1 LSAKLI
7 CVDPKRVHEFWPY
20 AKNLILSAILR
31 TGLSQPT
38 DIERDILNGHQ
49 LLWLA
54 WDGAIKAAASTHLA
68 NNVCTVTACGGSN
81 LNEWLPLFAQIEQY
95 AKNEGCR
102 CVRIYGRKGWLR
114 VLKGYEA
121 RHVIIERRL

>member
-1 LSAKLI
+1 MVELV
-7 CVDPKRVHEFWPY
+7 CVDPERVHEFWPY
-20 AKNLILSAILR
+20 AKDLILSAILR
-31 TGLSQPT
+31 TGLSEPT
-38 DIERDILNGHQ
+38 VIERDILSGHQ

-54 WDGAIKAAASTHLA
+54 WDGAIQAAASTHLA
-68 NNVCTVTACGGSN
+68 NNVCTVTACGGAN

-121 RHVIIERRL
+121 KHVIIERRL

>member
-1 LSAKLI
+1 MVELV
-7 CVDPKRVHEFWPY
+7 CVDPERVHEFWPY
-20 AKNLILSAILR
+20 AKDLILSAILR

-38 DIERDILNGHQ
+38 DIECDILNGHQ

-68 NNVCTVTACGGSN
+68 NNVCTVTACGGAN
-81 LNEWLPLFAQIEQY
+81 MNEWLSLFAQIEQY

-102 CVRIYGRKGWLR
+102 CVRIFGRKGWLR

-121 RHVIIERRL
+121 KHIIIERRL